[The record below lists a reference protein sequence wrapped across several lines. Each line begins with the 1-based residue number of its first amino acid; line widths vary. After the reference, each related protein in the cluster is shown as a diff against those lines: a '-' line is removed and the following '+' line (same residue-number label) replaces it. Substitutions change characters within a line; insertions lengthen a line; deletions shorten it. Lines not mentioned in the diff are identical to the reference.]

1 MMQYILT
8 QAEYDA
14 LTPVSRLQERNEALE
29 HARKL
34 ILENSDHTCHHDLTE
49 EQRNECNGYPSDCGS
64 CPIGSM
70 KDMDNYRA
78 GKKICGLSREYSK

>member
-1 MMQYILT
+1 MQYILT

-34 ILENSDHTCHHDLTE
+34 ILENSEHTCHHDLTE
-49 EQRNECNGYPSDCGS
+49 EQWEEACGYPSDCGN
-64 CPIGSM
+64 CPIG
-70 KDMDNYRA
+70 KMDDKNNYQL
-78 GKKICGLSREYSK
+78 GKKICQLSREYSK

>member
-1 MMQYILT
+1 MQYILT

-34 ILENSDHTCHHDLTE
+34 IVENSDHVCHHDMTE
-49 EQRNECNGYPSDCGS
+49 EQYEEFGGYPPLCDD
-64 CPIGSM
+64 CPIGKM
-70 KDMDNYRA
+70 NDNYKLS
-78 GKKICGLSREYSK
+78 KKICGLSREYSK

>member
-1 MMQYILT
+1 MQYILSQT
-8 QAEYDA
+8 EYDA

-49 EQRNECNGYPSDCGS
+49 EQWKEACGYPALCDD
-64 CPIGSM
+64 CPIGILE
-70 KDMDNYRA
+70 DRTVRNH
-78 GKKICGLSREYSK
+78 ICILSKEYSK